1 MSTILANNDVF
12 REARREL
19 NGLTAGPERLVLHW
33 LAARVPARMGP
44 DHLTV
49 LGFLAMILGGIAYAL
64 VHRAPEW
71 LHLVNVCL
79 FLNWLGD
86 SLDGTVARYRKRL
99 RPRYGFYVDH
109 LVDAFGALFLLG
121 GLAASGLM
129 TPAITFALLV
139 GYYLMT
145 IHMGLATH
153 VFGTFKI
160 SYGPV
165 GGTELRI
172 LLALA
177 NRLVLAV
184 PRIAIGGH
192 SVPVFDLL
200 GAGATVI
207 LAAVLLK
214 SAVESTRALYAA
226 ERILD

>member
-1 MSTILANNDVF
+1 MSTLANDDVF

-19 NGLTAGPERLVLHW
+19 NGLTAGPERRVLHW
-33 LAARVPARMGP
+33 LAARVPARIGP
-44 DHLTV
+44 DHLTA
-49 LGFLAMILGGIAYAL
+49 LGFLAMILAGAAYAFA
-64 VHRAPEW
+64 RKDPAW

-79 FLNWLGD
+79 FLNWFGD
-86 SLDGTVARYRKRL
+86 SLDGTVARYRNRL

-109 LVDAFGALFLLG
+109 LVDAFGALFLMG
-121 GLAASGLM
+121 GLATSGLIS
-129 TPAITFALLV
+129 PGVAFAILIA
-139 GYYLMT
+139 YYLMT

-177 NRLVLAV
+177 NLLVLAV
-184 PRIAIGGH
+184 PRIAVGGD
-192 SVPVFDLL
+192 SVRVFDLL
-200 GAGATVI
+200 GAGGTVS
-207 LAAVLLK
+207 LTAVLLK
-214 SAVESTRALYAA
+214 SAIESTVALYRA

>member
-1 MSTILANNDVF
+1 MSATLANEDDF

-19 NGLTAGPERLVLHW
+19 NGITAGPERLVLRW
-33 LAARVPARMGP
+33 LAARVPARIGP
-44 DHLTV
+44 DHLTA
-49 LGFLAMILGGIAYAL
+49 LGFLAMVLAGIAYAL
-64 VHRAPEW
+64 VQRAPEW

-79 FLNWLGD
+79 LLNWFGD
-86 SLDGTVARYRKRL
+86 SLDGTLARHRKKL

-109 LVDAFGALFLLG
+109 LVDALGALFLLG

-172 LLALA
+172 LLAAA
-177 NRLVLAV
+177 NLLVLAV
-184 PRIAIGGH
+184 PRIAIGGD
-192 SVPVFDLL
+192 SVRVFDLL

-207 LAAVLLK
+207 LTAVLLK
-214 SAVESTRALYAA
+214 SAVASTRALYVA